1 MKRTLY
7 HKEYYQKRY
16 RKAKRSEIN
25 KDGIIEERKSNKGVY
40 KDFHLFDI
48 SHMRVLVYFD

>member
-7 HKEYYQKRY
+7 YREYYKKLY
-16 RKAKRSEIN
+16 KTN
-25 KDGIIEERKSNKGVY
+25 KDGIIEDTKPSNKGVY

-48 SHMRVLVYFD
+48 SRMHVLVYFD

>member
-7 HKEYYQKRY
+7 HREYYQKRY
-16 RKAKRSEIN
+16 KTN